1 LDIVNIVDIGF
12 SWYWIFDNGDWVLLI
27 LLILDIVDIVDIE
40 YLIMDIG
47 YC

>member
-1 LDIVNIVDIGF
+1 
-12 SWYWIFDNGDWVLLI
+12 LLI
-27 LLILDIVDIVDIE
+27 LLILDIVEIKIGYWILDIVDIVIIVDIG